1 MVPNQP
7 AAGADGGGSGAGGDP
22 GLRAAVGRANRGHHH
37 AHLLPW
43 RPADEDAQTAYPAAH
58 RLLHDHRSAHV
69 AACFIAH
76 STCFITHS
84 TCLLHH
90 PLSLT
95 APSHT
100 TCFITHSVLPHHHPL
115 PASSPTQSY
124 RAITHTTCFITHRVM
139 PPSLTQ
145 SYCSITH

>member
-37 AHLLPW
+37 AHLLPR
-43 RPADEDAQTAYPAAH
+43 RPADEDAQAAHPTAH
-58 RLLHDHRSAHV
+58 RLLHDHRSARV

-84 TCLLHH
+84 ACFITH
-90 PLSLT
+90 S
-95 APSHT
+95 
-100 TCFITHSVLPHHHPL
+100 TCFITHSILPHHHTL

-124 RAITHTTCFITHRVM
+124 CAITHTTCFITHRVM

-145 SYCSITH
+145 PYCSIIH